1 MTKIKTTA
9 LAISAILLFAN
20 SSNAATK
27 NNPDTA
33 FAAQTAIAEPLSVEY
48 LGEDGDYRLF
58 RVTVTPGSS
67 KNASFSVNDFAEGE
81 IYAAKFSTEKVQTL
95 KIEKRNDQNLD
106 FTVSVDGKAFTK
118 SFTIMPTVVL
128 K

>member
-9 LAISAILLFAN
+9 LAISAILLLAN

-33 FAAQTAIAEPLSVEY
+33 AAVQTVTAEPLSVEY

-67 KNASFSVNDFAEGE
+67 KNVNFSVNDFVEGE
-81 IYAAKFSTEKVQTL
+81 IYADKFSTEKVQTL

-106 FTVSVDGKAFTK
+106 FTVSAGGKTFSK

-128 K
+128 R

>member
-27 NNPDTA
+27 NNPGTTA
-33 FAAQTAIAEPLSVEY
+33 AVQTVTADPLSVEY

-58 RVTVTPGSS
+58 RVTVTPGSD
-67 KNASFSVNDFAEGE
+67 KKASFAVNDFAEGE

-106 FTVSVDGKAFTK
+106 FTVSVGGKTFSK

-128 K
+128 R

>member
-9 LAISAILLFAN
+9 LAISAILLLAN

-33 FAAQTAIAEPLSVEY
+33 AAVQTVTAEPLSVEY

-67 KNASFSVNDFAEGE
+67 KNVNFSVNDFVEGE

-106 FTVSVDGKAFTK
+106 FTVSAGGKTFSK

-128 K
+128 R

>member
-1 MTKIKTTA
+1 MTKFKTTA
-9 LAISAILLFAN
+9 LALSAIVLFAN
-20 SSNAATK
+20 SSIAATT
-27 NNPDTA
+27 NPDTA
-33 FAAQTAIAEPLSVEY
+33 FAAPAAAVPLTVEY

-67 KNASFSVNDFAEGE
+67 KNASFSVNDFTEGE

-106 FTVSVDGKAFTK
+106 FTVSVGGKVFSK

>member
-1 MTKIKTTA
+1 MTKTRTTA
-9 LAISAILLFAN
+9 LALSAMMLFAT
-20 SSNAATK
+20 SSIVATTT
-27 NNPDTA
+27 NPDTA
-33 FAAQTAIAEPLSVEY
+33 FVAPATAEPLNVEY

-58 RVTVTPGSS
+58 RVTVKPGSN
-67 KNASFSVNDFAEGE
+67 KYASFAVSDFNEGE

-106 FTVSVDGKAFTK
+106 FTVSVGGKTFSK

-128 K
+128 R